1 MQSKTPLTVFV
12 SVIAMAAC
20 STMDAASFTPLGFP
34 GSSHG
39 GANGVS
45 VDGTFVGGYAS
56 KKETESNYVWF
67 RSQAVRWTT
76 GSTETAAVGLG
87 LLPGAKDSS
96 ALGMSADGQVLVGVS
111 GGRAFRWSAA
121 KGMIDLGT
129 MPAKDYFVAWGASG
143 DGSVVVG
150 SGDVGGHEQFT
161 EPFLWTS
168 NTGMKKLGFLTGDS
182 RGEAVAVSKDGQV
195 IVGYSAD
202 NLQTRAFRR
211 GPDGVMRAL
220 DVLDEYSPTVAHA
233 VSSDGSVVVGETGS
247 WGSSEAFRWSQ
258 SLGIQLLGVL
268 EGYSSS
274 EAAAVSGDGAL
285 VVGYSSGRKNDK
297 FTSRAFIWDS
307 ARGMREIQSILKSQY
322 DLDLPGWT
330 LDEATAISSDGT
342 AIVGEG
348 TNPQGN
354 RQAWIVRITE
364 THPTLSVRRDGTS
377 FKIRWPASFG
387 KYELQSITSFVPS
400 GGWQPVTN
408 APVLIEGEL
417 VVTQFVTDTERFFR
431 LRQQ

>member
-1 MQSKTPLTVFV
+1 
-12 SVIAMAAC
+12 
-20 STMDAASFTPLGFP
+20 
-34 GSSHG
+34 
-39 GANGVS
+39 
-45 VDGTFVGGYAS
+45 
-56 KKETESNYVWF
+56 
-67 RSQAVRWTT
+67 
-76 GSTETAAVGLG
+76 
-87 LLPGAKDSS
+87 
-96 ALGMSADGQVLVGVS
+96 
-111 GGRAFRWSAA
+111 
-121 KGMIDLGT
+121 
-129 MPAKDYFVAWGASG
+129 
-143 DGSVVVG
+143 
-150 SGDVGGHEQFT
+150 
-161 EPFLWTS
+161 
-168 NTGMKKLGFLTGDS
+168 
-182 RGEAVAVSKDGQV
+182 
-195 IVGYSAD
+195 
-202 NLQTRAFRR
+202 
-211 GPDGVMRAL
+211 MRAL
-220 DVLDEYSPTVAHA
+220 DVLDEYSPTVARA

-258 SLGIQLLGVL
+258 SQGIQLLGVL
-268 EGYSSS
+268 DGYSSS

-285 VVGYSSGRKNDK
+285 VVGYSSGLKNDK

-307 ARGMREIQSILKSQY
+307 VRGMREIQSILKSQY

-364 THPTLSVRRDGTS
+364 SHPTLSVRRDGTS

-417 VVTQFVTDTERFFR
+417 VVTQFVTDAERFFR

>member
-1 MQSKTPLTVFV
+1 
-12 SVIAMAAC
+12 
-20 STMDAASFTPLGFP
+20 
-34 GSSHG
+34 
-39 GANGVS
+39 
-45 VDGTFVGGYAS
+45 
-56 KKETESNYVWF
+56 
-67 RSQAVRWTT
+67 
-76 GSTETAAVGLG
+76 
-87 LLPGAKDSS
+87 
-96 ALGMSADGQVLVGVS
+96 MSADGQVLVGES

-150 SGDVGGHEQFT
+150 SGDVGGNEQFT

-182 RGEAVAVSKDGQV
+182 RGEALAVSKDGQV
-195 IVGYSAD
+195 IVGYSAN

-220 DVLDEYSPTVAHA
+220 DVLGEYSPTVAHA

-258 SLGIQLLGVL
+258 SQGIQLLGVL
-268 EGYSSS
+268 EGDSSS
-274 EAAAVSGDGAL
+274 EAAAVSGDGTL

-348 TNPQGN
+348 TNPQGKT
-354 RQAWIVRITE
+354 QAWIVRITD
-364 THPTLSVRRDGTS
+364 TQPTLSVKRDGTS
-377 FKIRWPASFG
+377 LKLRWRASFG

-400 GGWQPVTN
+400 GVWQPVTN
-408 APVLIEGEL
+408 APVLIEGEW
-417 VVTQFVTDTERFFR
+417 VVTQFVTDAERFFR